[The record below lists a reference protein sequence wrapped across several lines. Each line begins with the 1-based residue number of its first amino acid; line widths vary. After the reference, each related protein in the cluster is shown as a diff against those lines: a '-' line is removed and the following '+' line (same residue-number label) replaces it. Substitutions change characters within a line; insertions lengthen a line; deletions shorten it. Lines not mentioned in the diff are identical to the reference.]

1 MRGALVDSRRKGD
14 LSLFLHC
21 GGGWRTWGISFSAG
35 AAPYPVFVRF
45 IGGFTSS
52 VSLYSIVSNCVVRE
66 CTFIPWDLT
75 NYFDET
81 TNMPP
86 TNSAYTT
93 NYSEEDWE
101 SLEAATT

>member
-1 MRGALVDSRRKGD
+1 VAGGALGESP
-14 LSLFLHC
+14 
-21 GGGWRTWGISFSAG
+21 SAR
-35 AAPYPVFVRF
+35 AQAPYPVFVRF